1 MSQTSPEVA
10 ATRRA
15 IKSSRPRAEDQ
26 QQADDELVR
35 RRRRPLSKK
44 RREMMMPSGKQ
55 AEVQNVINEWMNE
68 TNKTIL
74 VVDLFVCVFFA
85 FLGVFHLL
93 LPRPRL

>member
-44 RREMMMPSGKQ
+44 RREDDD
-55 AEVQNVINEWMNE
+55 AEW
-68 TNKTIL
+68 KTSRGAKR
-74 VVDLFVCVFFA
+74 DQ
-85 FLGVFHLL
+85 
-93 LPRPRL
+93 